1 MAELRLVEHYASV
14 QGEGP
19 RVGVPTQFVRFAGC
33 NMRCPLWPCDTQH
46 AIDPAIWRT
55 NSRKVTADELAQAV
69 IQMAEATGA
78 TNICLTGGEPFMQNN
93 DELQRFVENLQFSE
107 KTFTVEAFTNGSF
120 EWPSWALQSI
130 YFILDWKLAGSGEA
144 MTARDTRLLNA
155 RQMGTQDVI
164 KFTIVDQ
171 EDFEEA
177 VTWTEYF
184 EAKSGTQY
192 SPLFYAGVVWNAP
205 MTNEDL
211 IERILDNQLPWNLN
225 VQIHKTIWS
234 PDRTGV

>member
-1 MAELRLVEHYASV
+1 MSELRLVEHYASV

-46 AIDPAIWRT
+46 AIQPSIWRT
-55 NSRKVTADELAQAV
+55 SSRKVYAHELADAV
-69 IQMAEATGA
+69 LEMAEHTGA

-93 DELQRFVENLQFSE
+93 DELRMFVENLRYAGA
-107 KTFTVEAFTNGSF
+107 FTVEAFTNGSF

-144 MTARDTRLLNA
+144 MTALDIRKLNLN
-155 RQMGTQDVI
+155 RMGPEDAV
-164 KFTIVDQ
+164 KFTIMD
-171 EDFEEA
+171 ESDFNDA
-177 VTWTEYF
+177 VHF
-184 EAKSGTQY
+184 TQSFLDKKY
-192 SPLFYAGVVWNAP
+192 QGQFFAGIVWGAP

-211 IERILDNQLPWNLN
+211 IGHILDQKLPWKLN
-225 VQIHKTIWS
+225 VQIHKHIWD
-234 PDRTGV
+234 PNKIGV

>member
-1 MAELRLVEHYASV
+1 MTELRLVEHYASV

-46 AIDPAIWRT
+46 AIDPFIWRT
-55 NSRKVTADELAQAV
+55 NSRKVYAHELADAV
-69 IQMAEATGA
+69 IAMAEATGA

-93 DELQRFVENLQFSE
+93 DELRTLVENLQFSS
-107 KTFTVEAFTNGSF
+107 KAFTVEAFTNGSF
-120 EWPSWALQSI
+120 EWPAWALQRVF
-130 YFILDWKLAGSGEA
+130 FILDWKLAGSGEQD
-144 MTARDTRLLNA
+144 TARDIRRLNLS
-155 RQMGTQDVI
+155 RMGPEDVI

-177 VTWTEYF
+177 EHLTEIFQGLKYSGKYF
-184 EAKSGTQY
+184 
-192 SPLFYAGVVWNAP
+192 AGVVWNAP

-211 IERILDNQLPWNLN
+211 IGLILDHKLPWNLN
-225 VQIHKTIWS
+225 VQVHKHIWD
-234 PDRTGV
+234 PNKIGV